1 MSNVSISKEGLPETV
16 LPPED
21 PKIIELLDVASK
33 VEDESQRR
41 GKINEIAGNFPASI
55 EVWKTVAIN
64 GRDSIESYA
73 AFRVGYHRGLDAL
86 RKNGWRGSGYVRW
99 RHPSNRAFL
108 ECLLGLQK
116 ISEKIG
122 DLEEAE
128 RCRIFLFQ
136 LEPDWQRVIES

>member
-1 MSNVSISKEGLPETV
+1 MSNVSISREGLPETV

-21 PKIIELLDVASK
+21 PEIIELLDSALK
-33 VEDESQRR
+33 LKDENQRR
-41 GKINEIAGNFPASI
+41 GKINEIAGNFPTSI
-55 EVWKTVAIN
+55 EVWKTVAMN
-64 GRDSIESYA
+64 GRDIIESYA

-99 RHPSNRAFL
+99 RHPSNRGFL

-116 ISEKIG
+116 ISEEIR

-128 RCRIFLFQ
+128 RCRIFIFQ
-136 LEPDWQRVIES
+136 LEPDWQSVIES

>member
-1 MSNVSISKEGLPETV
+1 MSNVSISREGLPETV

-21 PKIIELLDVASK
+21 PEIIELLDSALK
-33 VEDESQRR
+33 LKDENQRR

-55 EVWKTVAIN
+55 EVWKTVAMN
-64 GRDSIESYA
+64 GRDIIESYA

-99 RHPSNRAFL
+99 RHPSNRGFL

-116 ISEKIG
+116 ISEEIRA
-122 DLEEAE
+122 LEEAD
-128 RCRIFLFQ
+128 RCRIFVFQ
-136 LEPDWQRVIES
+136 LEPDWQSIIES